1 MKTQESQGS
10 SDRGGEDTHGEDPAL
25 VFIVGPPAVGKMTVG
40 HEIARRTGFRLFHNH
55 LSIEPV
61 LRIFDFGTESFDR
74 LVGAFRQSV
83 FEEVAKSDLPGLIF
97 TWVWAFDLPS
107 DAAAVERYAAPFRE
121 RGSRVLFVELEASLE
136 ERLRRNETEFR
147 LSEKASKRDVESSKR
162 RLLEHEERPRFSSEG
177 EFDGR
182 KDWLR
187 VDTNRLK
194 PEEVADLVI
203 QHFGLDRSKGGGVGT

>member
-1 MKTQESQGS
+1 MNTHEARGS
-10 SDRGGEDTHGEDPAL
+10 RRGDEGTHGAGPAL
-25 VFIVGPPAVGKMTVG
+25 MFIVGPPAVGKMTVG
-40 HEIARRTGFRLFHNH
+40 HEIAQRTGFRLFHNH
-55 LSIEPV
+55 LSIEPI

-74 LVGAFRQSV
+74 LVGGFRQSV

-162 RLLEHEERPRFSSEG
+162 RLLEHEAKHRFSSEG

-182 KDWLR
+182 EDWLR
-187 VDTNRLK
+187 VDTNRLQ
-194 PEEVADLVI
+194 PEEVAELVI
-203 QHFGLDRSKGGGVGT
+203 QHFGLDRSDGGDLRN